1 MPLPVDLFDLES
13 GVPLTWANCV
23 LILVFLGLSVL
34 ELDRMYATD
43 TSLDAY
49 FCAVKAIDPTTLSLS
64 NKCWVTN
71 THLFL
76 WCIARLNLTNL
87 LQPNL
92 S

>member
-1 MPLPVDLFDLES
+1 
-13 GVPLTWANCV
+13 V

-34 ELDRMYATD
+34 DLDRMYATD

-49 FCAVKAIDPTTLSLS
+49 FCAAKATDPTKLSLS
-64 NKCWVTN
+64 NKCWVIN
-71 THLFL
+71 THLLL
-76 WCIARLNLTNL
+76 WGIAGLNLNNL